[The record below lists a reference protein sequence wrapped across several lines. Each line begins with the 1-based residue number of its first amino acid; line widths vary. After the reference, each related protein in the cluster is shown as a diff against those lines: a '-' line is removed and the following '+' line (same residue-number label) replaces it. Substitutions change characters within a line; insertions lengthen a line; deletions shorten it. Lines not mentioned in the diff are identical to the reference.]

1 MSCLLQKKDSKTVHL
16 NKCLALLVLTELYH
30 SLATIQ
36 QLKKINELTV
46 ETPSNIIEHHAT
58 STATCRRSPI
68 ESRIH
73 VGEEGAV
80 DEVVEG
86 EEETTIVEPLE
97 DGVRRTTT

>member
-1 MSCLLQKKDSKTVHL
+1 
-16 NKCLALLVLTELYH
+16 
-30 SLATIQ
+30 
-36 QLKKINELTV
+36 
-46 ETPSNIIEHHAT
+46 
-58 STATCRRSPI
+58 
-68 ESRIH
+68 